1 MAEHVERIEE
11 GEAFE
16 FVGFRLSWGAIFAG
30 FVIALVTQVILTL
43 IGLAVGL
50 GSLQFGPDGT
60 LEQVGIGAG
69 IWAVVTGLISL
80 FVGGL
85 AAGHFAGIL
94 TRLDGVLHGVLVWGL
109 TVIVALWALTSGVST
124 LLGGCSACGPDGCG
138 GAGGAGRLGAA
149 VVQEG
154 GVSQILEGDSREQIV
169 AVLEQQGMSRS
180 QAQQAAQRIQETQRQ
195 VQLQAEE
202 VRRRAPQVADQVA
215 GTVSSAIWWIL
226 LATVLSLAA
235 AASGAAITARLT
247 APVRRRR
254 PIRYRTGAG
263 SGMGAERR
271 SASSRATSR
280 ESRMRGPRG
289 PLAVSTMRVAS
300 RAGAGRVRRRR
311 TVWIFLRG

>member
-124 LLGGCSACGPDGCG
+124 LLGGMFGVAGQTVAAALG
-138 GAGGAGRLGAA
+138 GAGQLGAA

-154 GVSQILEGDSREQIV
+154 GVSQILEGNAREQIV

-180 QAQQAAQRIQETQRQ
+180 QAQQAAQRIEEAQRQ

-202 VRRRAPQVADQVA
+202 VRRRAPQVAEQVA

-226 LATVLSLAA
+226 LATLLSLAA
-235 AASGAAITARLT
+235 AASGAAITAR
-247 APVRRRR
+247 
-254 PIRYRTGAG
+254 
-263 SGMGAERR
+263 E
-271 SASSRATSR
+271 
-280 ESRMRGPRG
+280 
-289 PLAVSTMRVAS
+289 
-300 RAGAGRVRRRR
+300 
-311 TVWIFLRG
+311 

>member
-1 MAEHVERIEE
+1 MAQHVERIDE

-30 FVIALVTQVILTL
+30 FVIALVTQVVLTL

-50 GSLQFGPDGT
+50 GALDLGPGGT

-69 IWAVVTGLISL
+69 IWAVLTGLISL

-109 TVIVALWALTSGVST
+109 TVIVAAWAVTSGVSS
-124 LLGGCSACGPDGCG
+124 LLGGMFGMAGQTVASAV
-138 GAGGAGRLGAA
+138 GGAGRVGAA
-149 VVQEG
+149 VVERG
-154 GVSQILEGDSREQIV
+154 DLSQVAEGDARQRIV
-169 AVLEQQGMSRS
+169 AVLEQQGLSRS
-180 QAQQAAQRIQETQRQ
+180 QAQQAAQRIEETQRQ

-202 VRRRAPQVADQVA
+202 ARRRAPEVAEQVA

-235 AASGAAITARLT
+235 AASGAAITAR
-247 APVRRRR
+247 
-254 PIRYRTGAG
+254 
-263 SGMGAERR
+263 E
-271 SASSRATSR
+271 
-280 ESRMRGPRG
+280 
-289 PLAVSTMRVAS
+289 
-300 RAGAGRVRRRR
+300 
-311 TVWIFLRG
+311 

>member
-50 GSLQFGPDGT
+50 GSLQLGPDGT

-124 LLGGCSACGPDGCG
+124 LLGGMFGVAGQTVAAALG
-138 GAGGAGRLGAA
+138 GAGQLGAA
-149 VVQEG
+149 VVQQG
-154 GVSQILEGDSREQIV
+154 GVSQIMEGDTREQIV

-180 QAQQAAQRIQETQRQ
+180 QAQQTAQRIQETQRQ
-195 VQLQAEE
+195 VQLQAEG
-202 VRRRAPQVADQVA
+202 VRRRAPQVAEQVA
-215 GTVSSAIWWIL
+215 GPVSSAIWWIL

-235 AASGAAITARLT
+235 AASGDVTVLKRGKDQAKCRDRPLILGLHGRFQRIVEAGAQHGSGPLDGG
-247 APVRRRR
+247 RRR
-254 PIRYRTGAG
+254 
-263 SGMGAERR
+263 
-271 SASSRATSR
+271 
-280 ESRMRGPRG
+280 
-289 PLAVSTMRVAS
+289 
-300 RAGAGRVRRRR
+300 
-311 TVWIFLRG
+311 